1 MTPRT
6 VAHLWLVAALCGG
19 GAAVAQTVPRAAPPS
34 EALRPGDRVLVRIEG
49 DPEIRD
55 TFTVTADHVLQMPG
69 FGDVSVA
76 GVARSDVEPYLTDRL
91 TRYLKRAT
99 VRARALVR
107 LSIVGEV
114 EKPGFY
120 AVPADLVLTDA
131 FMITGGPTREARIT
145 AIRIEREGVSLWRGD
160 SLQRALASGYT
171 VDQFRLRD
179 GDRVVFPRQSR
190 GGILSWVGVFLGIPA
205 TIFAIIQLVP

>member
-1 MTPRT
+1 M
-6 VAHLWLVAALCGG
+6 
-19 GAAVAQTVPRAAPPS
+19 
-34 EALRPGDRVLVRIEG
+34 LVRIEG

-55 TFTVTADHVLQMPG
+55 TFTVTAERVLQMPG

-76 GVARSDVEPYLTDRL
+76 GVARSDVEPHLADRL
-91 TRYLKRAT
+91 ARYLKRGT
-99 VRARALVR
+99 VHARALVR

-131 FMITGGPTREARIT
+131 FMITGGPTREARLKS
-145 AIRIEREGVSLWRGD
+145 IRIEREGASLWRGD
-160 SLQRALASGYT
+160 TLQRALAAGYT

-190 GGILSWVGVFLGIPA
+190 GGILTMVGVFLAVPS